1 MKLEIVRVNEDGS
14 ADATVEFDAGEMEAF
29 ARIGILAALETAMKS
44 ERAKAPD
51 LNWPPVDD
59 EVDEYYQKQL
69 DEEIKDEP

>member
-29 ARIGILAALETAMKS
+29 ARIGILATLETAMKS

-51 LNWPPVDD
+51 LDWPPA
-59 EVDEYYQKQL
+59 
-69 DEEIKDEP
+69 EEETTQDEP